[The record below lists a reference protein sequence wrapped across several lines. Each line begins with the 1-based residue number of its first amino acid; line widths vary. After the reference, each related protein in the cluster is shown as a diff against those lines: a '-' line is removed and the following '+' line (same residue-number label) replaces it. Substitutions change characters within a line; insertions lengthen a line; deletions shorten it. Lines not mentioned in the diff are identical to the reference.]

1 MIDIVELKKEI
12 AWHEEENNRLRAE
25 VQWHEEENNRLREA
39 LRRIQ
44 RPEAEMIDG
53 VIKWIK
59 EDAERL
65 AFARSALEEKE

>member
-1 MIDIVELKKEI
+1 MTDRYEESPMKKLTAFFYEDEI
-12 AWHEEENNRLRAE
+12 ERLNGEIERLRA
-25 VQWHEEENNRLREA
+25 A

-44 RPEAEMIDG
+44 RPEAETIDG

-65 AFARSALEEKE
+65 AFARSALEENK